1 MSRTLLTLY
10 RFTLLKRR
18 AELLGAQAYRQQTM
32 IEREADVMGA
42 EQIQNESGPPLLS
55 TSNISISKL
64 FENVNPK
71 EQGIGKIV

>member
-32 IEREADVMGA
+32 IEREADVMEPVWTREGA
-42 EQIQNESGPPLLS
+42 AQALVP
-55 TSNISISKL
+55 TSNISISK
-64 FENVNPK
+64 FFKNVNPK